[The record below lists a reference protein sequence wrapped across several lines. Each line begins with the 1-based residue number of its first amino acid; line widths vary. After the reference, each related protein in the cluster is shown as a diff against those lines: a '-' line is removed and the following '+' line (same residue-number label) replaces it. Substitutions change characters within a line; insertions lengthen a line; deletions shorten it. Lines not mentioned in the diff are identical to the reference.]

1 MKTNAEWIKEWDF
14 REEYTPNE
22 YEAFFKRHMSF
33 DESERPTHR
42 EYMDIII
49 NYHYALRRALKRIE
63 ELESNAV
70 PF

>member
-1 MKTNAEWIKEWDF
+1 MKTNEEWIKEENF
-14 REEYTPNE
+14 THKYTPND
-22 YEAFFKRHMSF
+22 YDAFFKRHMSF

-49 NYHYALRRALKRIE
+49 NYHYALRRALARIE